1 MTTYLLPQKAL
12 PICMY
17 QDVTVQP
24 KLGTLYKPPLRYD
37 KVGIF
42 GVIQ

>member
-24 KLGTLYKPPLRYD
+24 KLGTVQASPQ
-37 KVGIF
+37 I
-42 GVIQ
+42 